1 MTPESIRTIY
11 DYNYW
16 AFDQMWTCV
25 NQLTNEQ
32 FTQDLGYSSGS
43 IRNQLVHVISATPR
57 WLARIKGAPVPA
69 QPVYEEY
76 TSPVITRQK
85 WDEVKAETLAY
96 IYALDQ
102 AQLDR
107 IVHWEIPT
115 RKMSEDNRQ
124 WELLLHLANHG
135 ADHRVQIL
143 ATLELHY
150 KIKTFEQDLLFYLL
164 EVAKN
169 RKG

>member
-1 MTPESIRTIY
+1 MTPESIRTLY

-16 AFDQMWTCV
+16 AYDRMWECV
-25 NQLTNEQ
+25 SQLTNEQ
-32 FTQDLGYSSGS
+32 FTEELGYSYGS

-57 WLARIKGAPVPA
+57 WLARIKGEPVPA
-69 QPVYEEY
+69 QAQFEEY
-76 TSPVITRQK
+76 PTIAATRHK
-85 WDEVKAETLAY
+85 WDEEKAKTLAY

-107 IVHWEIPT
+107 MAHWEIPT
-115 RKMSEDNRQ
+115 RQMVEDNRQ
-124 WELLLHLANHG
+124 WELLLHLVNHG
-135 ADHRVQIL
+135 ADHRIQIL

-164 EVAKN
+164 EITGKQ
-169 RKG
+169 RR